1 MIQIS
6 LISSFI
12 AKPYISD
19 GDLTDAQLL
28 ELSWRITT
36 REALNT
42 LAILGLGIEDYVVGG
57 HVSKSESFPTAAHG
71 VLKDWRKQQ
80 YNSRAAY
87 SNLVAA
93 LQRLGWNDYITKI
106 LQQNQ

>member
-6 LISSFI
+6 LIISFI

-19 GDLTDAQLL
+19 GDLTEAQLL
-28 ELSWRITT
+28 KLSWRITT
-36 REALNT
+36 RDDLDK
-42 LAILGLGIEDYVVGG
+42 LAIVGLGIEDYVVGG
-57 HVSKSESFPTAAHG
+57 HVSISESIPTAAHG
-71 VLKDWRKQQ
+71 VLKDWQKKQ

-93 LQRLGWNDYITKI
+93 LQRLGWNDYITKL
-106 LQQNQ
+106 LQ

>member
-28 ELSWRITT
+28 KLSRRITT
-36 REALNT
+36 KDDLNT
-42 LAILGLGIEDYVVGG
+42 LAILGLDIENYVVDKHLG
-57 HVSKSESFPTAAHG
+57 KSESVPTAAHD
-71 VLKDWRKQQ
+71 VLKDWRKKQGS
-80 YNSRAAY
+80 SREAY

-93 LQRLGWNDYITKI
+93 LQRLGWNDYIDLTKI
-106 LQQNQ
+106 